1 MADPSAGYSWWG
13 GGGDTELW
21 KREDNAIY
29 QLPLTANVGI
39 GVTNP
44 AARLDVLGDTKVT
57 GTVLVS
63 ANVGIG
69 VTNPEYPLQVTG
81 TIQASRVLGVDYP
94 DITNPPPVPVQSDW
108 TESDPTSLAFVKNKP
123 PAINGQVQS
132 DWDQTNS
139 TAVNYIKNKPKEYLN
154 DNGFYID
161 FNRTSNI
168 YTGYP
173 SGTQINGQVTGRW
186 ALDDSVSTD
195 AVLCKY
201 DENRFTM
208 TRGLV
213 IHNAGN
219 YYEGSN
225 SILPSQIQDWADN
238 RSIYENGT
246 TEPSLGRLWHAF
258 PRLADETD
266 GNVTVI
272 NLPKDSVWY
281 DININGIPHRVREIL
296 DGKGYMN
303 FWNLKNIP
311 AICEADVDLEDIL
324 YLSIWSGIV
333 ATLLALGFTASRIS
347 KTFGNAFARFFNFTK
362 DDAYT
367 PSTPEEDEDK
377 FVVPVRWSQIQDRPF
392 AAPVYAPTANST
404 NAEFSFGGDI
414 RLSNRIRYVHPSAF
428 TISSSTGSAKCD
440 ATESQMTTLIDC
452 ESREF
457 FGKQY
462 FASYDGSTHLA
473 VTGQGIAFSS
483 SLNNV
488 TNPDNF
494 VLTKNYIEFKVGN
507 TAWRFTKDG
516 ISHKNQSGVFKSV
529 LWWDGDGQD
538 WDNYHIFA
546 QANSEQPESIQ
557 ETPQQT
563 LIERVGGFFQ
573 NRTQRGGAEIQPARV
588 TPAVQTGTAQP
599 SVIQR
604 ADDVFETVASRAT
617 AVGRNAQ
624 RGAQEAA
631 ARGFLGIRAF
641 GQNFV
646 RGAKKVGRSVE
657 TAFEKVEN
665 GKAAK
670 AAGRAGQDAA
680 RNFKRGVAD
689 AWRNVK
695 RAVS

>member
-1 MADPSAGYSWWG
+1 MRPANPHEWALRPEPVEVAADNITAG
-13 GGGDTELW
+13 DI
-21 KREDNAIY
+21 NAENITALSINAQTY
-29 QLPLTANVGI
+29 INLPPVTWD
-39 GVTNP
+39 GVTGKP
-44 AARLDVLGDTKVT
+44 TSFPSDW
-57 GTVLVS
+57 
-63 ANVGIG
+63 GIIS
-69 VTNPEYPLQVTG
+69 NRPPE
-81 TIQASRVLGVDYP
+81 
-94 DITNPPPVPVQSDW
+94 PVQSDW
-108 TESDPTSLAFVKNKP
+108 AETDPTSLSYVQNKP

-132 DWDQTNS
+132 DWDQTN
-139 TAVNYIKNKPKEYLN
+139 ANAADYIKNKPTEFLD
-154 DNGFYID
+154 DNGAYID
-161 FNRTSNI
+161 LNRTP
-168 YTGYP
+168 TQ
-173 SGTQINGQVTGRW
+173 SGTQISGQVTGRW
-186 ALDDSVSTD
+186 VLDDSVSTD

-225 SILPSQIQDWADN
+225 TILPEQIQDWADN

-311 AICEADVDLEDIL
+311 LICEQEFSMNADELEGLAIWGAIGASILAGGVLASWAVPRIGNFLRDALNFDGGGNSSPSPPPEQTLDIKPVWNSVRRKPFASPSEAPTPNSSTAL
-324 YLSIWSGIV
+324 YSFPGDV
-333 ATLLALGFTASRIS
+333 RIS
-347 KTFGNAFARFFNFTK
+347 NKLQYVNPVAFA
-362 DDAYT
+362 
-367 PSTPEEDEDK
+367 
-377 FVVPVRWSQIQDRPF
+377 
-392 AAPVYAPTANST
+392 
-404 NAEFSFGGDI
+404 
-414 RLSNRIRYVHPSAF
+414 L
-428 TISSSTGSAKCD
+428 SSSHEGTVCD
-440 ATESQMTTLIDC
+440 ALESQLTTLIDC

-473 VTGQGIAFSS
+473 VTGQGIAISNN
-483 SLNNV
+483 LNTI
-488 TNPDNF
+488 TNPANYII
-494 VLTKNYIEFKVGN
+494 TKDYIEFKVGN

-538 WDNYHIFA
+538 WENYHIYA

-557 ETPQQT
+557 ETPRQS
-563 LIERVGGFFQ
+563 LIEQIGGLLQ
-573 NRTQRGGAEIQPARV
+573 SRTQRNAEIEPVRV

-599 SVIQR
+599 SIIQR

-631 ARGFLGIRAF
+631 ARGVLGIRAF
-641 GQNFV
+641 GQNVV
-646 RGAKKVGRSVE
+646 RGAKNVVRRVE

-665 GKAAK
+665 GKAAT
-670 AAGRAGQDAA
+670 AATRAGQDAT
-680 RNFKRGVAD
+680 RKFKRGAAD
-689 AWRNVK
+689 AWRMVK
-695 RAVS
+695 RAVAP